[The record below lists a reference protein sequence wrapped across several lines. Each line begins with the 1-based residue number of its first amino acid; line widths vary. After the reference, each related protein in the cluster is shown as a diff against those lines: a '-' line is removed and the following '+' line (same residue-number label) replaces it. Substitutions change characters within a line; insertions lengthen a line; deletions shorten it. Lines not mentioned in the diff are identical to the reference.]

1 MWILKGLRAIPAL
14 EHVRIDSHRLVSG
27 AQAEILAQVFPQA
40 DPLQLATAA
49 RVAVEMIHAT
59 IELLFDESLDP
70 KSVCAMV
77 ASMIISHLDR
87 LAPAPKA

>member
-1 MWILKGLRAIPAL
+1 
-14 EHVRIDSHRLVSG
+14 
-27 AQAEILAQVFPQA
+27 
-40 DPLQLATAA
+40 
-49 RVAVEMIHAT
+49 VAVEMIHAT